1 MENLPANAADLIVI
15 TVLLVSSLLAF
26 SRGFVREL
34 FSVGGWVGAIFAT
47 LYGFSYIK
55 PYARQWISIDILADA
70 AAGMT
75 IFITTLITLTLIS
88 RVLSDQIRTLGA
100 GSVDRSLGFLFGLLR
115 GVIIVCLTY
124 LLMAWILPKEEQP
137 EWLCSALT
145 IPLVEKGADQLL
157 RLIPEGA
164 VEIGDASHLRC
175 ENQRMLESLTRDENQ
190 RMLKS
195 LTSPRPRGKTQNSK
209 DGYSDTQRQDMD
221 RLFETNDNP

>member
-34 FSVGGWVGAIFAT
+34 FSVTGWVGAIFAT
-47 LYGFSYIK
+47 LYGFSYVK
-55 PYARQWISIDILADA
+55 PYTRQWISIDILADA
-70 AAGMT
+70 AAGMA

-145 IPLVEKGADQLL
+145 IPLVEKGTDQLL

-195 LTSPRPRGKTQNSK
+195 LTSPSPRGKTQNSK